1 MKKPLCLAVILTLAL
16 ALSAAGILRVFSGG
30 AADGDRTA
38 ARARLENAANSLD
51 AYEIDAVLRP
61 DENALAVTQTLRF
74 TNTTGAALNTLA
86 LRFYAGAY
94 ASDETSPAATTE
106 LFDASYGESFS
117 AGNVA
122 LAGAWWNG
130 EVVSAAFS
138 DDAQTVLTVKA
149 DSAPGETGVLL
160 LRFTLSIPECAHY
173 FGVSDGVYRFLNVLP
188 ILAMY
193 ENGAWNTDEFSSV
206 GEPFY
211 AQCANY
217 TFALTVPKGYYA
229 AASAPLTL
237 DNGRYRGVINAAR
250 GFSFVVYPEAVCVKG
265 QSRGVSLTAFA
276 ATKAEA
282 DRALKYAI
290 NALTRLTT
298 LYGDAPYDSL
308 TVCALSLSRGGFSA
322 PGLIAYDKDQAK
334 DDYQAEITLAR
345 LTAKQW
351 FTVMVGTDGFSNA
364 WQNEAP
370 AEWALLQYVKAVYGA
385 DSMTALKRFRVD
397 EPMKENIA
405 SSVTPG
411 SPVDYFSGQT
421 EYDAVVR
428 GRGAAFLIA
437 ADEML
442 GGRLNEFLK
451 SQCAG
456 HAFQNASRAEF
467 EKALNSFSSMDLSPL
482 MLDYLD
488 TYMRN

>member
-1 MKKPLCLAVILTLAL
+1 MKKPLFLAVVLTLAL
-16 ALSAAGILRVFSGG
+16 ALLAVGVLRIFSGG

-38 ARARLENAANSLD
+38 ARARLENAASSLD
-51 AYEIDAVLRP
+51 AYEIDAVLKP
-61 DENALAVTQTLRF
+61 DENALVVTQTLRF
-74 TNTTGAALNTLA
+74 TNTTGSTLNTIA

-106 LFDASYGESFS
+106 LFDASYGDTFS
-117 AGNVA
+117 AGNVT
-122 LAGAWWNG
+122 LAGAWWNDK
-130 EVVSAAFS
+130 VTTAAFS

-173 FGVSDGVYRFLNVLP
+173 FGVTDGTYRFLNVLP
-188 ILAMY
+188 VLAMY

-217 TFALTVPKGYYA
+217 TFALTVPTGYLA
-229 AASAPLTL
+229 ASSAPLTL
-237 DNGRYRGVINAAR
+237 ENGRYRGSINAAR
-250 GFSFVVYPEAVCVKG
+250 GFSFVVYPKAVCAKG
-265 QSRGVSLTAFA
+265 ESRGVALTAFA

-282 DRALKYAI
+282 DRALQYVS

-298 LYGDAPYDSL
+298 LYGAAPYDSL

-322 PGLIAYDKDQAK
+322 PGLIVYDKDQVK
-334 DDYQAEITLAR
+334 DDYQAEILLAR
-345 LTAKQW
+345 LAAKQW

-370 AEWALLQYVKAVYGA
+370 AEWAMLQYVKAVYGQ
-385 DSMTALKRFRVD
+385 DSMTALRRFRVD

-411 SPVDYFSGQT
+411 SPTDYFSGQT
-421 EYDAVVR
+421 EYDTVVR
-428 GRGAAFLIA
+428 GRGTAFLVA

-442 GGRLNEFLK
+442 SGRLNEFLK
-451 SQCAG
+451 SLCAE
-456 HAFQNASRAEF
+456 HAFQNVSRAEF
-467 EKALNSFSSMDLSPL
+467 EEALNSFASMDISPL